1 MRTPGRGPLRGG
13 TPTSGRLAAR
23 PRQRAPLPPAGQAGP
38 GGRRTR
44 GGAGRGG
51 RGDEPAPGALRDPRG
66 PRAAESP
73 LGSRLHGEG
82 VTARPGA
89 QLPTAGP
96 AGTPLTA
103 AWQVRPRPGVGF
115 SKDRN
120 AHQCPGALTVS
131 VPERW
136 TSLAERWE
144 LTLPAPPAGS
154 ARRGPRLASPAGAPA
169 GPPQLTRQSTR
180 CSVQGGASRRG
191 RAWDDPPGAPAAPAH
206 CVARATPPT
215 PLPPAQGRGCCA
227 PRRGSR
233 RGRGASL
240 RAQPKPEEAP
250 AGPDP
255 SARASPPPG
264 SDTVALSLPPS
275 RARVSC
281 PGGQKPNAASYR
293 REAVA

>member
-1 MRTPGRGPLRGG
+1 MTPVVWARLQLRQPGPCTCDLTADMRTPGRGPLRGG
-13 TPTSGRLAAR
+13 TPTSSRLAAR

-44 GGAGRGG
+44 GGAGRGR
-51 RGDEPAPGALRDPRG
+51 RGDEPTPGALRDPRG

-136 TSLAERWE
+136 TSLAEPWE

-154 ARRGPRLASPAGAPA
+154 GRRGPQLASPAGPGPGRPDSPGRAPDAPCRAAPRAGAGPGTIPLGPLLPLLAAWPGPPRPHHCPPHRAGAAALPGGGHGGAGGPRSGPSRSLRKHLRARTPAPA
-169 GPPQLTRQSTR
+169 PL
-180 CSVQGGASRRG
+180 
-191 RAWDDPPGAPAAPAH
+191 
-206 CVARATPPT
+206 
-215 PLPPAQGRGCCA
+215 LPPAA
-227 PRRGSR
+227 TLWP
-233 RGRGASL
+233 
-240 RAQPKPEEAP
+240 
-250 AGPDP
+250 
-255 SARASPPPG
+255 
-264 SDTVALSLPPS
+264 
-275 RARVSC
+275 
-281 PGGQKPNAASYR
+281 
-293 REAVA
+293 

>member
-73 LGSRLHGEG
+73 LRSRLHGEG

-115 SKDRN
+115 SKDRT

-169 GPPQLTRQSTR
+169 VPPRLARQSTR

-191 RAWDDPPGAPAAPAH
+191 RAWDDPPGAPAAPAL
-206 CVARATPPT
+206 CVAGATPPT
-215 PLPPAQGRGCCA
+215 PLAPHRAGAAALPGGGHGGAGGPRSGPSRSLRKHLRARTPAPAPLLPPAA
-227 PRRGSR
+227 TLWP
-233 RGRGASL
+233 
-240 RAQPKPEEAP
+240 
-250 AGPDP
+250 
-255 SARASPPPG
+255 
-264 SDTVALSLPPS
+264 
-275 RARVSC
+275 
-281 PGGQKPNAASYR
+281 
-293 REAVA
+293 

>member
-38 GGRRTR
+38 GGRRTQ
-44 GGAGRGG
+44 GGAGRGR

-115 SKDRN
+115 SKDRT

-154 ARRGPRLASPAGAPA
+154 ARRGPRLASPAGP
-169 GPPQLTRQSTR
+169 GPGRPDSP
-180 CSVQGGASRRG
+180 G
-191 RAWDDPPGAPAAPAH
+191 RAPDAPCRAAPRARARPGTPAAPAR

-255 SARASPPPG
+255 SARAPPPPG
-264 SDTVALSLPPS
+264 SDAVALSLPPS

>member
-13 TPTSGRLAAR
+13 TPTSSRLAAR

-51 RGDEPAPGALRDPRG
+51 RGNEPAPGALRDPRG

-89 QLPTAGP
+89 QLPTASP
-96 AGTPLTA
+96 VGTPLTA

-136 TSLAERWE
+136 TSLAEPWE

-154 ARRGPRLASPAGAPA
+154 AQRGPRLASPAGPGPGRPNSPGRAPDAPCRAAPRAGA
-169 GPPQLTRQSTR
+169 GPGTIPL
-180 CSVQGGASRRG
+180 GPLLPLLA
-191 RAWDDPPGAPAAPAH
+191 AWPG
-206 CVARATPPT
+206 ATPPT
-215 PLPPAQGRGCCA
+215 PLPPAQGGGCCA

-255 SARASPPPG
+255 SARASPTPG
-264 SDTVALSLPPS
+264 SNAVALSLPPS